1 MFTFTIVDNNGY
13 TGCTQRRSRAC
24 NKNNIIGTSS
34 FGDIISRLVR
44 TCARVLL
51 YFSRLV
57 SLVHKKVRNQSL
69 VTHHVQAFVVAT
81 GELMDHIV
89 QPFYGY
95 VPQTKGHFPA
105 MEISESSYMGRTY
118 NPIH

>member
-1 MFTFTIVDNNGY
+1 M
-13 TGCTQRRSRAC
+13 
-24 NKNNIIGTSS
+24 K
-34 FGDIISRLVR
+34 
-44 TCARVLL
+44 
-51 YFSRLV
+51 V
-57 SLVHKKVRNQSL
+57 SNQSV

-89 QPFYGY
+89 QPFYDHMPPFLQPFYGY